1 MPYDGIV
8 YLTMAA
14 KRCKGSLRQSGAKR
28 GGDIFSAIGAATG
41 LGNAMRFPGLCA
53 RYGVAFVAAYALCLA
68 LVCLPLLVAEMS
80 VGAKFRSP
88 LSGCIG
94 RLSPRAGFLAWAA
107 VANSA
112 FIGLYYGGVMLG
124 TGNAALAAAG
134 AEGSFPQSV
143 ALSAVV
149 WAAVFALLSG
159 GSARL
164 SRSGRLSLCS
174 FLIAILPIAV
184 VGFGNIKVAF
194 SPLSLLSG
202 AVWTDALCQAML
214 SLSLAAG
221 VMPAF
226 AAEMSAE
233 VSPARCAAKIVGA
246 NFTVCLIAY
255 AAVMPYG
262 VIGGNG
268 DGLSASG
275 ELFPRIFAAVYG
287 EGASGKA
294 FSFIAFA
301 ALLVVAVQSACSLIF
316 PLVRE
321 HGGALPAVCAVG
333 FIISLFLAADGD
345 MVAACDFVACT
356 VAAPLIAA
364 GECLLF
370 ARTGRQFMADGAA
383 SFLVRYICPAACALA
398 AVFSLCC
405 ARISGLGV
413 ASLAVA
419 VVAEA
424 ALMSLKLFPPLTK
437 RLFGGKMVV
446 WKRLKACATHF
457 RAGVLRH
464 TRSQTAGRRSNS

>member
-1 MPYDGIV
+1 
-8 YLTMAA
+8 MAEEA
-14 KRCKGSLRQSGAKR
+14 KVTAGVVLRQRGAGR

-53 RYGVAFVAAYALCLA
+53 RYGGAFVAAYAVCLA

-88 LSGCIG
+88 LSGCV
-94 RLSPRAGFLAWAA
+94 RHLSPRAGFLAWAA

-134 AEGSFPQSV
+134 AEGSFAQSV

-149 WAAVFALLSG
+149 WAAVFVLLKG

-174 FLIAILPIAV
+174 FLMVIVPLAV
-184 VGFGNIKVAF
+184 VGFGDINASF
-194 SPLSLLSG
+194 CPLLLLSG

-233 VSPARCAAKIVGA
+233 VSPARCAAKIVA
-246 NFTVCLIAY
+246 VNLAVCLIAY
-255 AAVMPYG
+255 VAVMPYG
-262 VIGGNG
+262 VVGGNG

-275 ELFPRIFAAVYG
+275 ELFPRIFAEVCG
-287 EGASGKA
+287 GGL
-294 FSFIAFA
+294 FGRVCRFLAFA

-333 FIISLFLAADGD
+333 FAVSPLLAADGD

-356 VAAPLIAA
+356 VVAPVVAA

-370 ARTGRQFMADGAA
+370 ARTRRQFMADGAA
-383 SFLVRYICPAACALA
+383 SFAVRYICPAACALA
-398 AVFSLCC
+398 AAFSLCG
-405 ARISGLGV
+405 ARISRLGG

-419 VVAEA
+419 AISEA
-424 ALMSLKLFPPLTK
+424 ALLSLKLFPPLTK
-437 RLFGGKMVV
+437 RLSRGKMEV

-464 TRSQTAGRRSNS
+464 TRSQTERRRSNS